1 MSCCS
6 TTAISLLPRRT
17 IRQGLRAGAPPCAAS
32 RRTQAAL
39 ACLLWG
45 LALATAHANS
55 PGQALYQRGLLPSGE
70 PVHALREG
78 NASIQGS
85 DAACANCHRR
95 SGLGSSEGVITIPP
109 IAGPYLF
116 APHGRSLERLGIPF
130 VDTERLEHEPYTD
143 ETLARAIRD
152 GIGANGHPLN
162 YLMPHYALDDA
173 SMGQLI
179 GYLKGMNVTGTPGVS
194 ATVLHFATII
204 TPDADPLKRQG
215 MLDVLN
221 QYFSDKNSAV
231 ARTKAPTLYSSHRT
245 GFRVERR
252 WQLHVWQLTGS
263 ASTWQ
268 MQLQQHLAE
277 EPVFAVISG
286 LGGSTWEPVH
296 RFCEQQALPCLF
308 PNIEAPSGQDD
319 DFYSLYFSRGVL
331 LEAQLIA
338 QQLAAPDASL
348 RRIVQV
354 YRAADV
360 GEQAARQLQAAHAA
374 NGLKIVNRMLKAHAA
389 AGELAAALQDVAPN
403 DALILWLRPTDLESL
418 QRVPQKTKHLWISGE
433 MGDLERAPLPPAW
446 RADARMAYPVDLPS
460 RRVVRVDYALS
471 WFRIRKIP
479 VSAQKV
485 QVDTYLACGLVSE
498 TLNHMV
504 DAFVRDYL
512 IERLEMMLDHR
523 ALTGYY
529 PRLTLAPGQ
538 RFASKGGYIV
548 RFTDPHEPKVA
559 AVSDWITPEATAPQP
574 P

>member
-1 MSCCS
+1 M
-6 TTAISLLPRRT
+6 
-17 IRQGLRAGAPPCAAS
+17 
-32 RRTQAAL
+32 
-39 ACLLWG
+39 
-45 LALATAHANS
+45 
-55 PGQALYQRGLLPSGE
+55 
-70 PVHALREG
+70 HALREG

-95 SGLGSSEGVITIPP
+95 SGLGSSEGLITIPP
-109 IAGPYLF
+109 IAGPYVF
-116 APHGRSLERLGIPF
+116 APHGRSLEQLGIPF

-152 GIGANGHPLN
+152 GIDAAGRPLN

-179 GYLKGMNVTGTPGVS
+179 SYLKGMKVTGTPGVS
-194 ATVLHFATII
+194 PTVLHFATII

-221 QYFSDKNSAV
+221 QYFLDKNSAV

-252 WQLHVWQLTGS
+252 WQLHVWELTGA
-263 ASTWQ
+263 ASTWGS
-268 MQLQQHLAE
+268 QLQQHLAA

-286 LGGSTWEPVH
+286 LGGSDWEPV
-296 RFCEQQALPCLF
+296 RDFCEQQALPCLF
-308 PNIEAPSGQDD
+308 PNVEAPGGRDD

-338 QQLAAPDASL
+338 QQLAAADPPL

-360 GEQAARQLQAAHAA
+360 GEPAARELQLTNADA
-374 NGLKIVNRMLKAHAA
+374 GTKIVNRMLKAHAT
-389 AGELAAALQDVAPN
+389 AGDLAAALQDVEAA
-403 DALILWLRPTDLESL
+403 DALVLWLRPGDLESL
-418 QRVPQKTKHLWISGE
+418 QRSPQKTKHVWISGE

-446 RADARMAYPVDLPS
+446 RADARMAYPVDLPN
-460 RRVVRVDYALS
+460 RRVVRVDYALG

-479 VSAQKV
+479 VDAQKV

-523 ALTGYY
+523 VLTGYY

-548 RFTDPHEPKVA
+548 RFTDAHEPKVS
-559 AVSDWITPEATAPQP
+559 AVSDWITPEAAPSQRP
-574 P
+574 